1 MEMTPDEIR
10 RNYRQAKDPQNQIQI
25 LADLNVCSVAKIK
38 NILGKDAIKT
48 KTLYWTDEKSREF
61 VQLRQAGAEWEELA
75 DIFDVT
81 VVAAKSHYGKVW
93 KQYTEDVPTYCI
105 GSALAKL
112 MPRILAVSNFDK
124 ISTNKIETCV
134 EDGKEKAV
142 ISGKDENGR
151 FVSIEVSIYGNT
163 I

>member
-1 MEMTPDEIR
+1 MEMTPEEIR
-10 RNYRQAKDPQNQIQI
+10 RNYRQAKDPRNQIQI

-38 NILGKDAIKT
+38 NILGTGAT
-48 KTLYWTDEKSREF
+48 KQRPRYWTDEMSQKLVS
-61 VQLRQAGAEWEELA
+61 LKQAGVEWEELA
-75 DIFDVT
+75 NMFNVSET
-81 VVAAKSHYGKVW
+81 AVKSHYGKMR
-93 KQYTEDVPTYCI
+93 KQYTTEHK
-105 GSALAKL
+105 GASESSLANL
-112 MPRILAVSNFDK
+112 VSRILTLANFDK